1 MQNRY
6 EIKRQISSIVV
17 VVINR
22 VDTLDG
28 ITLNYNEVIWDTEM
42 ECGIIL

>member
-1 MQNRY
+1 MERY
-6 EIKRQISSIVV
+6 EIKRIINSDVV

-22 VDTLDG
+22 VATLEG
-28 ITLNYNEVIWDTEM
+28 LVINHNEFVYDTEM

>member
-1 MQNRY
+1 MNRY
-6 EIKRQISSIVV
+6 EIKRVISATVV

-22 VDTLDG
+22 VATLEG
-28 ITLNYNEVIWDTEM
+28 LVINHNEFVYDTEM